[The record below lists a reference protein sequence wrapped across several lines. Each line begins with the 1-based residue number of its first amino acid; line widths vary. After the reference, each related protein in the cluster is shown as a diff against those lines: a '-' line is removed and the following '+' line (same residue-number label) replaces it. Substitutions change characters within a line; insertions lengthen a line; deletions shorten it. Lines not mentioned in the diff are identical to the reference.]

1 MQIPLSQAHKY
12 LPTISRSKTYA
23 DEASGVLTATKDP
36 SHGNKKMVSLAEL
49 ERVYG
54 KIKNPEDKQDN
65 TETNGIDSNGHLFVQ
80 FLEERIQD
88 LQTQLE
94 KAEHRET
101 QLIEERGELVDLLKA
116 ETAEKKEIRALMP
129 PPAEDKTPEDMPKQR
144 NGHRNWLQRL
154 IGA

>member
-1 MQIPLSQAHKY
+1 
-12 LPTISRSKTYA
+12 
-23 DEASGVLTATKDP
+23 
-36 SHGNKKMVSLAEL
+36 MVSLAEL

-65 TETNGIDSNGHLFVQ
+65 TETNGTDSNGHLFVQ

-101 QLIEERGELVDLLKA
+101 QFLEERGELLDLLKA
-116 ETAEKKEIRALMP
+116 EKVEKKDLRALMS
-129 PPAEDKTPEDMPKQR
+129 PPAEDRTPEDMPEQR